1 MINGF
6 TLAGSKLILWIRW
19 NQAMSAPLVRTRPR
33 IRPSV
38 SRRDLL
44 PELGIA
50 AGAVGVTTVIHSLLV
65 FRLGEN
71 ALFLFAAT
79 AAALTFW
86 RGLGPGMLASTMGS
100 IIGSSLGSLPVTE
113 FARFRGNVP
122 IEMLLLFA
130 GSMFTCWLIYRLRVD
145 QEDTQRVQ
153 DRRDDAL
160 AFVSHELRQP
170 LSSIT
175 LAADILERDKTEETR
190 TQVTHLIQRS
200 AARLE
205 SVIDDLTDVTR
216 LRADAIKVEA
226 KTLRLQDPI
235 LAAAD
240 AARAGID
247 HKQQRLKVD
256 VPDEPLWASGDAI
269 RLEQVF
275 SNLLS
280 NAHKYSPEGAEI
292 SISCREKD
300 GRALVIVRDTG
311 LGINRDMLE
320 SIFDPFVRE
329 STGGVEGL
337 GIGLTL
343 ARRLITQHGG
353 RIAAHSDGPGR
364 GSTFMIDLPLL
375 AMPPSAEAILL
386 TA

>member
-33 IRPSV
+33 LRPSV

-71 ALFLFAAT
+71 ALFLFALT

-190 TQVTHLIQRS
+190 TQVAHLIQRS

-256 VPDEPLWASGDAI
+256 VPDEPLWASGDAV

-300 GRALVIVRDTG
+300 GRALVVVRDTG

-343 ARRLITQHGG
+343 ARKLITQHGG

-375 AMPPSAEAILL
+375 EMPPSAEAILL